1 MKQFKNIEKELL
13 TSEHL
18 KKLQYSSNNLQH
30 IFVPNYVCSLGFQ
43 YLYILNI
50 SICTHTSITGKY
62 FPILYCT
69 KMRNV
74 TTCNHSSGKG

>member
-1 MKQFKNIEKELL
+1 MKQFKNIEKDLL

-43 YLYILNI
+43 YL
-50 SICTHTSITGKY
+50 SIHIKHFYLHTYLDNWKIFSHI
-62 FPILYCT
+62 ILY
-69 KMRNV
+69 KNEKY
-74 TTCNHSSGKG
+74 NNLQSQFW